1 MTSSDTY
8 VGQGEAAAA
17 THPVGRRRR
26 RRRPTVER
34 MLFFLLFLGVPL
46 AVYLMFVISPF
57 LQSFYYSMT
66 NWSGLSP
73 SMDFIG
79 LSNYERILGDAVF
92 WKSLRNNLILLIAL
106 PTITISLSF
115 ALAIM
120 VTIGGSTH
128 GGVRG
133 VRGAGFYRVISF
145 FPYAVPAVITGILF
159 NFVYHPGGGLLNG
172 FLNLVVAV
180 LNGALG
186 LLGLGPVPEVHNAW
200 LGDQRVALAAVAFA
214 MIWTFVGFYMV
225 LFVASI
231 KSIPQEVLEAA
242 RIDGAGRLR
251 SAVQVVA
258 PMVRDNISTAVVY
271 IGIFALDAFT
281 FISVMTPNGGTANST
296 KVVSLHLY
304 QTAFQNGRFGEASAM
319 GVIMALVTMLVAVV
333 VIGVGRP
340 RKDER

>member
-1 MTSSDTY
+1 MTSPDTF
-8 VGQGEAAAA
+8 VGHDEAAA
-17 THPVGRRRR
+17 TTTPVVRRR
-26 RRRPTVER
+26 RRRPSLER
-34 MLFFLLFLGVPL
+34 MLFFLVFLGLPL
-46 AVYLMFVISPF
+46 VVYLMFVVSPF
-57 LQSFYYSMT
+57 LQSFYYSLT

-79 LSNYERILGDAVF
+79 LENYERIFGDAVF
-92 WKSLRNNLILLIAL
+92 WKSLRNNLILLVLL
-106 PTITISLSF
+106 PTITITLSF
-115 ALAIM
+115 ALAVM

-159 NFVYHPGGGLLNG
+159 NFIYHPGGGLLNG
-172 FLNLVVAV
+172 FLNLVVGAV
-180 LNGALG
+180 NAVIG
-186 LLGLGPVPEVHNAW
+186 LLGLGPVPEIHNAW
-200 LGDQRVALAAVAFA
+200 LGDQRFALAAVAFA

-231 KSIPQEVLEAA
+231 KSIPSEVLEAA

-251 SAVQVVA
+251 TAVQVVA

-281 FISVMTPNGGTANST
+281 FISVMTPNGGTGNST

-304 QTAFQNGRFGEASAM
+304 QTAFRDGRFGEASAM
-319 GVIMALVTMLVAVV
+319 GVLMAIVTMLVAVV
-333 VIGVGRP
+333 VITVGRP

>member
-1 MTSSDTY
+1 MTSPDTF
-8 VGQGEAAAA
+8 VGHDEAAA
-17 THPVGRRRR
+17 TTTPVVRRR
-26 RRRPTVER
+26 RRRPSLER
-34 MLFFLLFLGVPL
+34 MLFFLVFLGLPL
-46 AVYLMFVISPF
+46 VVYLMFVVSPF
-57 LQSFYYSMT
+57 LQSFYYSLT

-79 LSNYERILGDAVF
+79 LENYERIFGDAVF
-92 WKSLRNNLILLIAL
+92 WKSLRNNLILLVLL
-106 PTITISLSF
+106 PTITITLSF
-115 ALAIM
+115 ALAVM

-159 NFVYHPGGGLLNG
+159 NFIYHPGGGLLNG
-172 FLNLVVAV
+172 FLNLVVGAV
-180 LNGALG
+180 NAVIG

-200 LGDQRVALAAVAFA
+200 LGDQRFALAAVAFA

-231 KSIPQEVLEAA
+231 KSIPSEVLEAA

-251 SAVQVVA
+251 TAVQVVA

-281 FISVMTPNGGTANST
+281 FISVMTPNGGTGNST

-304 QTAFQNGRFGEASAM
+304 QTAFRDGRFGEASAM
-319 GVIMALVTMLVAVV
+319 GVLMAIVTMLVAVV
-333 VIGVGRP
+333 VITVGRP

>member
-1 MTSSDTY
+1 MTSPDTF
-8 VGQGEAAAA
+8 VGHDEAAA
-17 THPVGRRRR
+17 TTTPVVRRR
-26 RRRPTVER
+26 RRRPSLER
-34 MLFFLLFLGVPL
+34 MLFFLVFLGLPL
-46 AVYLMFVISPF
+46 VVYLMFVVSPF
-57 LQSFYYSMT
+57 LQSFYYSLT

-79 LSNYERILGDAVF
+79 LENYERIFGDAVF
-92 WKSLRNNLILLIAL
+92 WKSLRNNLILLVLL
-106 PTITISLSF
+106 PTITITLSF
-115 ALAIM
+115 ALAVM

-159 NFVYHPGGGLLNG
+159 NFIYHPGGGLLNG
-172 FLNLVVAV
+172 FLNLVVGAV
-180 LNGALG
+180 NAVIG

-200 LGDQRVALAAVAFA
+200 LGDQRFALAAVAFA

-231 KSIPQEVLEAA
+231 KSIPSEVLEAA

-251 SAVQVVA
+251 TAVQVVA

-281 FISVMTPNGGTANST
+281 FISVMTPNGGTGNST

-304 QTAFQNGRFGEASAM
+304 QTAFR
-319 GVIMALVTMLVAVV
+319 
-333 VIGVGRP
+333 
-340 RKDER
+340 

>member
-1 MTSSDTY
+1 MTSPDTF
-8 VGQGEAAAA
+8 VGHDEAAA
-17 THPVGRRRR
+17 TTTPVVRRR
-26 RRRPTVER
+26 RRRPSVER
-34 MLFFLLFLGVPL
+34 MLFFLVFLGLPL
-46 AVYLMFVISPF
+46 VVYLMFVVSPF
-57 LQSFYYSMT
+57 LQSFYYSLT

-79 LSNYERILGDAVF
+79 LENYERIFGDAVF
-92 WKSLRNNLILLIAL
+92 WKSLRNNLILLVLL
-106 PTITISLSF
+106 PTITITLSF
-115 ALAIM
+115 ALAVM

-159 NFVYHPGGGLLNG
+159 NFIYHPGGGLLNG
-172 FLNLVVAV
+172 FLNLVVGAV
-180 LNGALG
+180 NAVIG

-200 LGDQRVALAAVAFA
+200 LGDQRFALAAVAFA

-231 KSIPQEVLEAA
+231 KSIPSEVLEAA

-251 SAVQVVA
+251 TAVQVVA

-281 FISVMTPNGGTANST
+281 FISVMTPNGGTGNST

-304 QTAFQNGRFGEASAM
+304 QTAFRDGRFGEASAM
-319 GVIMALVTMLVAVV
+319 GVLMAIVTMLVAVL
-333 VIGVGRP
+333 VITVGRP

>member
-1 MTSSDTY
+1 MTSPDTF
-8 VGQGEAAAA
+8 VGHDEAAA
-17 THPVGRRRR
+17 TTTPVVRRR
-26 RRRPTVER
+26 RRRPSLER
-34 MLFFLLFLGVPL
+34 MLFFLVFLGLPL
-46 AVYLMFVISPF
+46 VVYLMFVVSPF
-57 LQSFYYSMT
+57 LQSFYYSLT

-73 SMDFIG
+73 AMDFIG
-79 LSNYERILGDAVF
+79 LENYERIFGDAVF
-92 WKSLRNNLILLIAL
+92 WKSLRNNLILLVLL
-106 PTITISLSF
+106 PTITITLSF
-115 ALAIM
+115 ALAVM

-159 NFVYHPGGGLLNG
+159 NFIYHPGGGLLNG
-172 FLNLVVAV
+172 FLNLVVGAV
-180 LNGALG
+180 NAVIG

-200 LGDQRVALAAVAFA
+200 LGDQRFALAAVAFA

-231 KSIPQEVLEAA
+231 KSIPSEVLEAA

-251 SAVQVVA
+251 TAVQVVA

-281 FISVMTPNGGTANST
+281 FISVMTPNGGTGNST

-304 QTAFQNGRFGEASAM
+304 QTAFRDGRFGEASAM
-319 GVIMALVTMLVAVV
+319 GVLMAIVTMLVAVL
-333 VIGVGRP
+333 VITVGRP

>member
-1 MTSSDTY
+1 MTSPDTF
-8 VGQGEAAAA
+8 VGHDEAAA
-17 THPVGRRRR
+17 TTTPVVRRR
-26 RRRPTVER
+26 RRRPSLER
-34 MLFFLLFLGVPL
+34 MLFFLVFLGLPL
-46 AVYLMFVISPF
+46 VVYLMFVVSPF
-57 LQSFYYSMT
+57 LQSFYYSLT

-79 LSNYERILGDAVF
+79 LENYERIFGDAVF
-92 WKSLRNNLILLIAL
+92 WKSLRNNLILLVLL
-106 PTITISLSF
+106 PTITITLSF
-115 ALAIM
+115 ALAVM

-159 NFVYHPGGGLLNG
+159 NFIYHPGGGLLNG
-172 FLNLVVAV
+172 FLNLVVGAV
-180 LNGALG
+180 NAVIG
-186 LLGLGPVPEVHNAW
+186 LLGLGRVPEVHNAW
-200 LGDQRVALAAVAFA
+200 LGDQRFALAAVAFA

-231 KSIPQEVLEAA
+231 KSIPSEVLEAA

-251 SAVQVVA
+251 TAVQVVA

-281 FISVMTPNGGTANST
+281 FISVMTPNGGTGNST

-304 QTAFQNGRFGEASAM
+304 QTAFRDGRFGEASAM
-319 GVIMALVTMLVAVV
+319 GVLMAIVTMLVAVL
-333 VIGVGRP
+333 VITVGRP

>member
-1 MTSSDTY
+1 MTSPDTF
-8 VGQGEAAAA
+8 VGRDEAAA
-17 THPVGRRRR
+17 TTTPVVRRR
-26 RRRPTVER
+26 RRRPSVER
-34 MLFFLLFLGVPL
+34 MLFFLVFLGLPL
-46 AVYLMFVISPF
+46 VVYLMFVVSPF
-57 LQSFYYSMT
+57 LQSFYYSLT

-79 LSNYERILGDAVF
+79 LANYERIFDDAVF
-92 WKSLRNNLILLIAL
+92 WKSLRNNLILLVLL
-106 PTITISLSF
+106 PTITITLSF
-115 ALAIM
+115 ALAVM

-159 NFVYHPGGGLLNG
+159 NFIYHPGGGLLNG
-172 FLNLVVAV
+172 FLNLVVGAV
-180 LNGALG
+180 NAVIG
-186 LLGLGPVPEVHNAW
+186 LLGLGPVPEIHNAW
-200 LGDQRVALAAVAFA
+200 LGDQRFALAAVGFA

-231 KSIPQEVLEAA
+231 KSIPSEVLEAA

-251 SAVQVVA
+251 TAVQVVA

-281 FISVMTPNGGTANST
+281 FISVMTPNGGTGNST

-304 QTAFQNGRFGEASAM
+304 QTAFRDGRFGEASAM
-319 GVIMALVTMLVAVV
+319 GVLMAIVTMLVAVV
-333 VIGVGRP
+333 VITVGRP

>member
-1 MTSSDTY
+1 MTSPDTF
-8 VGQGEAAAA
+8 VGHDEAAA
-17 THPVGRRRR
+17 TTTPVVRRR
-26 RRRPTVER
+26 RRRPSLER
-34 MLFFLLFLGVPL
+34 MLFFLVFLGLPL
-46 AVYLMFVISPF
+46 VVYLMFVVSPF
-57 LQSFYYSMT
+57 LQSFYYSLT

-79 LSNYERILGDAVF
+79 LDNYERIFGDAVF
-92 WKSLRNNLILLIAL
+92 WKSLRNNLILLVIL
-106 PTITISLSF
+106 PTITITLSF
-115 ALAIM
+115 ALAVM
-120 VTIGGSTH
+120 VTIGGNTQ

-159 NFVYHPGGGLLNG
+159 NFIYHPGGGLLNG
-172 FLNLVVAV
+172 FLNLVVGAV
-180 LNGALG
+180 NAVIG
-186 LLGLGPVPEVHNAW
+186 LLGLGPVPEIHNAW
-200 LGDQRVALAAVAFA
+200 LGDQRFALAAVAFA

-231 KSIPQEVLEAA
+231 KSIPSEVLEAA

-251 SAVQVVA
+251 TAVQVVA

-281 FISVMTPNGGTANST
+281 FISVMTPNGGTGNST

-304 QTAFQNGRFGEASAM
+304 QTAFRDGRFGEASAM
-319 GVIMALVTMLVAVV
+319 GVIMAIVTMLVAVL
-333 VIGVGRP
+333 VITVGRP